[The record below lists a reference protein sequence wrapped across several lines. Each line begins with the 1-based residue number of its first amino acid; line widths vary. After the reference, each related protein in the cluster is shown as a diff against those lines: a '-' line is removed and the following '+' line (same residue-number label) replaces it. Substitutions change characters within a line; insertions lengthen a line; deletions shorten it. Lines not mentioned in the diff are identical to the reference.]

1 MEIAIRATVVFW
13 FLFLL
18 TRGLKKRTLG
28 DLAPFE
34 LLFLVTLGDIVQQG
48 VTQEDYSLTG
58 AILAT
63 STFAGWV
70 SLLTWLSWRSSRAR
84 RMLEGVPLVLVR
96 DGEPVQAALD
106 LEQLPMAELMEAVRQ
121 QGVADLQE
129 VRLAILEPS
138 GRISVIRSSGQGAGP
153 PPGSATGGPAVL

>member
-1 MEIAIRATVVFW
+1 MEIVLRASVVFW

-58 AILAT
+58 AILAV
-63 STFAGWV
+63 SAFAGWA
-70 SLLTWLSWRSSRAR
+70 SLLTWLSWRSARAR
-84 RMLEGVPLVLVR
+84 RVIEGVPLILVQ
-96 DGEPVQAALD
+96 DGAPVDAALA
-106 LEQLPMAELMEAVRQ
+106 LEQMPLAELMEAVRQ
-121 QGVADLQE
+121 QGIGDLAD

-138 GRISVIRSSGQGAGP
+138 GRISVIRRD
-153 PPGSATGGPAVL
+153 